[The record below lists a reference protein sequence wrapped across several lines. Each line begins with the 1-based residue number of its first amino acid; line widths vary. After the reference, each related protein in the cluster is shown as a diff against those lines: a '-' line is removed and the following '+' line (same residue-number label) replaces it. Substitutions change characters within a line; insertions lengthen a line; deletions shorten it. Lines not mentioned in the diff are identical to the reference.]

1 MKYKRRYNIL
11 LSVLLLII
19 VGSVTVYF
27 TKDKLDH
34 VSGDNTND
42 IIDIIDDNN
51 NNNNSTDEVDSTLKR
66 ASFNKFSTA
75 LKYSQHYL
83 KTTKGYKTKARG
95 FISQDVKGIATITQY
110 LGIDTKINNQTQQA
124 YSVIGTWGDKNNKVK
139 ENTGFEFV
147 STRDGVSYR
156 RTHNRTEDYSE
167 FDFTNESVV
176 KFSIQDYMR
185 GWAILP
191 EKVFTTFDVSKIT
204 SGSMTKPNK
213 NGVAFR
219 LSFSVDQHDMLDE
232 ATVFIKTMCGNTD
245 LAKNI
250 NPDFED
256 GTVVIDLD
264 QYGRPITASFS
275 FKYELDLR
283 PAGIPLSGLKGALS
297 YTQRFYDYNKTN
309 EINPLPE
316 RVEG

>member
-1 MKYKRRYNIL
+1 MKYKKRYNIL

-42 IIDIIDDNN
+42 IIDIIDDDNN
-51 NNNNSTDEVDSTLKR
+51 KGDNSKDNEDSTLKY
-66 ASFNKFSTA
+66 ANFNKFSTA
-75 LKYSQHYL
+75 LKYSQNYL
-83 KTTKGYKTKARG
+83 KTTKGYKTKSRG

-110 LGIDTKINNQTQQA
+110 LGMDTKINNQNGTA
-124 YSVIGTWGDKNNKVK
+124 YSVIGTWGDKDNKIK

-147 STRDGVSYR
+147 TLKNGVSYR

-167 FDFTNESVV
+167 FDFTNEEVI
-176 KFSIQDYMR
+176 KFTNEEFLRD
-185 GWAILP
+185 WAIFP
-191 EKVFTTFDVSKIT
+191 EKVFTTFDISKVKG
-204 SGSMTKPNK
+204 GSMTKPNK

-219 LSFSVDQHDMLDE
+219 LSFTVEQHDMLAP
-232 ATVFIKTMCGNTD
+232 ATVFVKTMCRNTD

-256 GTVVIDLD
+256 GTVIIDLD
-264 QYGRPITASFS
+264 RYGRPITASFS

-297 YTQRFYDYNKTN
+297 YTQRFYDYNKVN
-309 EINPLPE
+309 EIAPLPE
-316 RVEG
+316 RV